1 MNDECANKNINP
13 GREIFNEYSI
23 ECINLSKNY
32 NANLNDREKSAVKNL
47 NLTIKKGEVHG
58 FLGHNGA
65 GKTTTIK
72 MIVKLIKPSSGR
84 IKISGED
91 VSTAD
96 FLKKTAYIAE
106 SVNFYQ
112 FLTPIEIMNFSI
124 SLNPV
129 SFTGT
134 SKNGL
139 KDKIQ
144 NALNETGLH
153 RWKDSAVE
161 KFSKGMR
168 QRLALALCLLREPD
182 LLILDEPGSG
192 LDPDGI
198 SLLLKI
204 IEKFKKNSKTVF
216 FSSHHISE
224 IERVCDRVSVIK
236 YGNLLETITLAD
248 YAKKSG
254 GIEARYL
261 ELMNSE
267 KGEI

>member
-1 MNDECANKNINP
+1 MSDERFA
-13 GREIFNEYSI
+13 I

-32 NANLNDREKSAVKNL
+32 SGNLNEREKSAVKSL
-47 NLTIKKGEVHG
+47 NLGVKTSEVHG

-65 GKTTTIK
+65 GKTTSIK
-72 MIVKLIKPSSGR
+72 MIVKLIMPSAGE
-84 IKISGED
+84 IKIFGRD
-91 VSTAD
+91 IKNAD
-96 FLKKTAYIAE
+96 YLDKTAYIAE

-112 FLTPIEIMNFSI
+112 FLTPAEIIDFSI

-129 SFTGT
+129 SFAALGR
-134 SKNGL
+134 SGL
-139 KDKIQ
+139 KSKTEA
-144 NALNETGLH
+144 ALNETGLYK
-153 RWKDSAVE
+153 WKNTAVE

-204 IEKFKKNSKTVF
+204 IEKFKKMSKTVF

-224 IERVCDRVSVIK
+224 IERVCDRVSIIK
-236 YGNLLETITLAD
+236 YGELLETIDLSD
-248 YAKKSG
+248 YNKKIVS
-254 GIEARYL
+254 IEERYL
-261 ELMNSE
+261 ELMKSE
-267 KGEI
+267 KGEL